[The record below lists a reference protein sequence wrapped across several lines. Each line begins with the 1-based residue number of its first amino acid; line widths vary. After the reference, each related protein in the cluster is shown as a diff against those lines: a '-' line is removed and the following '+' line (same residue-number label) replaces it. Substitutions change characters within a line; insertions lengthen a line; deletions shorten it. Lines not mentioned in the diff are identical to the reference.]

1 MTAAE
6 AGAGAPVIEYRPQDS
21 LLVVGYIEGRTFTA
35 ADVAA
40 AGNIP
45 RIAAACRRLHSGGR
59 FGNDFDMFDVQRGY
73 RSVARSRGFKI
84 PAGYD
89 DLLPRVGEACQA
101 LAVRA
106 EGTVPCNNDLL
117 AANFIDDGDRLWL
130 IDYELSGNND
140 ACFELGNIAAEAQ
153 LPAGAGPPVIEY
165 RPQDRLLVI
174 GYLEG
179 RTLGA
184 ADVAEQA
191 NIPRIA
197 AACRRLHAGGRFGND
212 FDMFDIQRGYLAVAR
227 SRGFRVPAGYD
238 DLLPP
243 FSAAE
248 KALAARPAATVP
260 CHNDLLA
267 ANFIDDGDR
276 IWLIDYELSGN
287 NDACFELG
295 NIGAESHVSQEA
307 LADLV
312 TAYYGR
318 ARRSRIARARLLGLV
333 GMYGWTLWGA
343 IQNAASPIDFD
354 FWSWAM
360 ERFEGAAAGLTADDF
375 SRLLED
381 VQRDD

>member
-1 MTAAE
+1 VSLAARPRTVDELPGGLTNRNYKVTTPDGSFVARISSGGSELLAIDRDCEYRNSVTAAE
-6 AGAGAPVIEYRPQDS
+6 AGAGAPVIEYRPQDR

-40 AGNIP
+40 AENLP

-89 DLLPRVGEACQA
+89 DLLPQVGAAEKA
-101 LAVRA
+101 LAARA

-117 AANFIDDGDRLWL
+117 AANFIDDGDR
-130 IDYELSGNND
+130 
-140 ACFELGNIAAEAQ
+140 
-153 LPAGAGPPVIEY
+153 V
-165 RPQDRLLVI
+165 
-174 GYLEG
+174 
-179 RTLGA
+179 
-184 ADVAEQA
+184 
-191 NIPRIA
+191 
-197 AACRRLHAGGRFGND
+197 
-212 FDMFDIQRGYLAVAR
+212 
-227 SRGFRVPAGYD
+227 
-238 DLLPP
+238 
-243 FSAAE
+243 
-248 KALAARPAATVP
+248 
-260 CHNDLLA
+260 
-267 ANFIDDGDR
+267 
-276 IWLIDYELSGN
+276 WLIDYELSGN

-295 NIGAESHVSQEA
+295 NIGAESHLSRDA
-307 LADLV
+307 LAELV

-318 ARRSRIARARLLGLV
+318 PRRSRIARARLLGLV
-333 GMYGWTLWGA
+333 GTYGWTLWGA

-375 SRLLED
+375 PRLLED